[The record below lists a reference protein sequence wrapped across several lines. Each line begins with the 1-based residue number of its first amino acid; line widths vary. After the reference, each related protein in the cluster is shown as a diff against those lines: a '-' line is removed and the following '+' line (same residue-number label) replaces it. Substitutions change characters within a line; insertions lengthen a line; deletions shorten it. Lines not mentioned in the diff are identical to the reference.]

1 MAFYDKQHR
10 GLILLLL
17 GATVALA
24 GATVVDYPL
33 TKWCGQHNWPAFS
46 DFMSRSLFEGERPGG
61 GDPVIL
67 FLVGMVCAYA
77 LSRRPSAPERIAA
90 WRPALGFMLVGGIL
104 TAFVYVHM
112 LKWLVAR
119 ARPYLVFGG
128 QQAFS
133 AWYEIGPHFVTEGI
147 YRGSF
152 PSGHTAQVFA
162 MMVLAYALAGSPSA
176 SRGQKTAGWMVGAG
190 VAGYTLAMGLARCM
204 SGAHWVTDVVGAM
217 AISWVTLHVLYFKAL
232 KVPQQ
237 QRHWRA
243 LSRSGGLKDRW
254 ELFSGFAWWLP
265 PWELCLQVSAC
276 GHYGS
281 TTPAGWPYCWFRVSL
296 LPFGAST
303 IVSTVAAIC
312 IGVLRQ
318 LKRSRY
324 PDECKP
330 R

>member
-1 MAFYDKQHR
+1 MAVYGKQHR
-10 GLILLLL
+10 GLVLLLL
-17 GATVALA
+17 GAVVALA

-46 DFMSRSLFEGERPGG
+46 DFMSRSLFEGEPPGG

-90 WRPALGFMLVGGIL
+90 WRPALGFMVLGGIL

-119 ARPYLVFGG
+119 ARPYLVFNG

-152 PSGHTAQVFA
+152 PSGHTAQAFA

-176 SRGQKTAGWMVGAG
+176 SRGQKTAGWLVGAG
-190 VAGYTLAMGLARCM
+190 VAVYTLAMGLARCM
-204 SGAHWVTDVVGAM
+204 SGAHWVTDVAGSM
-217 AISWVTLHVLYFKAL
+217 AISWVILHLLYFNLL

-237 QRHWRA
+237 QGHREALYRSGRQNDSWEIFLGFYLTAAALGILLAGIGLRA
-243 LSRSGGLKDRW
+243 LWIDNARWLAALLVPGIPLIAWGIRRSTRCCGSLYRSL
-254 ELFSGFAWWLP
+254 EATATEPLSG
-265 PWELCLQVSAC
+265 
-276 GHYGS
+276 
-281 TTPAGWPYCWFRVSL
+281 
-296 LPFGAST
+296 
-303 IVSTVAAIC
+303 
-312 IGVLRQ
+312 
-318 LKRSRY
+318 
-324 PDECKP
+324 
-330 R
+330 